1 MTTPASNTWIIDIP
15 NEPTANIVL
24 IKNISFET
32 KEATIKDFFS
42 FCGTIKAFEM
52 KVDEHDEKHQVAIV
66 YFEKESAA
74 KTATLLSQ
82 GNIYQKMKGEFFFI
96 YMIA

>member
-1 MTTPASNTWIIDIP
+1 MTANNNTTWSIDIP
-15 NEPTANIVL
+15 SEPNTCIVL
-24 IKNISFET
+24 IKNIATET

-52 KVDEHDEKHQVAIV
+52 KLDENDIHHQVAIV

-82 GNIYQKMKGEFFFI
+82 GKNQKQTKGCFFG
-96 YMIA
+96 AVN